1 MVGEKS
7 GEARPRDR
15 VVIVTGAAGGIGA
28 ATARR
33 FAAEG
38 ARLVLVDLPSP
49 AEGMEALIQSC
60 RAEGA
65 SDVLALDCDV
75 SKEKDVAAVVGTAMA
90 RFGRIDVVVNVAG
103 YMAFKPLMDFSGD
116 EWRRLMDVNFM
127 GAVYF
132 TREALRVMKPG
143 SAIVNISSIH
153 AFQTTALV
161 APYAAAKA
169 ATISLTRSTAIEGQ
183 ALGIRANAVAPGAID
198 TPMYWTSPNIASGEE
213 KVPEGMLGRPES
225 IAAVVAFLVSAD
237 AAFITGS
244 VVTADGGRMSVL

>member
-1 MVGEKS
+1 MVGDKS

-33 FAAEG
+33 FAREG

-49 AEGMEALIQSC
+49 AEKTEALVQAC

-75 SKEKDVAAVVGTAMA
+75 SREKDVAAVVETAMA
-90 RFGRIDVVVNVAG
+90 RLGRIDVVVNVAG
-103 YMAFKPLMDFSGD
+103 YMAFKPLMDFSGE

-143 SAIVNISSIH
+143 SAVVNIASIH
-153 AFQTTALV
+153 AFQTSALV

-169 ATISLTRSTAIEGQ
+169 AMISLTRSTAIEGK
-183 ALGIRANAVAPGAID
+183 ALGIRANAIAPGAID
-198 TPMYWTSPNIASGEE
+198 TQMYWTSPNIASGAE
-213 KVPEGMLGRPES
+213 KVPEGMLGSPEN
-225 IAAVVAFLVSAD
+225 IAAVAAFLASAD
-237 AAFITGS
+237 AAFVTGS

>member
-1 MVGEKS
+1 MVGDKS

-33 FAAEG
+33 FAREG

-49 AEGMEALIQSC
+49 AEKTEALVQAC

-75 SKEKDVAAVVGTAMA
+75 SREKDVAAVVETAMA
-90 RFGRIDVVVNVAG
+90 RLGRIDVVVNVAG
-103 YMAFKPLMDFSGD
+103 YMAFKPLMDFSGE

-143 SAIVNISSIH
+143 SAVVNIASIH
-153 AFQTTALV
+153 AFQTSALV

-169 ATISLTRSTAIEGQ
+169 AMISLTRSTAIEGK
-183 ALGIRANAVAPGAID
+183 AIGIRANAIAPGAID
-198 TPMYWTSPNIASGEE
+198 TQMYWTSPNIASGAE
-213 KVPEGMLGRPES
+213 KVPEGMLGSPEN
-225 IAAVVAFLVSAD
+225 IAAVAAFLASAD
-237 AAFITGS
+237 AAFVTGS